1 MNPFSGKYRPLL
13 LITGLL
19 ICGCNTLREDLPDES
34 KDTACLKQAMD
45 ANHKAT
51 VAIFKETNERELPF
65 RIEDGVNAT
74 SFSKDQLTT
83 LAPADIAAWD
93 KVLEGLDS
101 YCEALDCLTNGKEV
115 SDFESAS
122 ESFGGNMQSLAKAAK
137 MKGGSYVSGA
147 ATAVTALGSILI
159 EMKAN
164 SDVHAIAKAADPQFH
179 QVIEDLV
186 TALGYKGDPPEA
198 ASDGLLATYEI
209 HYATQN
215 APLAKEYKSGSI
227 AGFDQMTP
235 EKRREAIKGLIAW
248 LGAEQEHDDFVKA
261 VHDLV
266 DALRKVETAHHDL
279 GSAPKETTAAA
290 FAQLQA
296 EVKDVQAIYN
306 NLKKS

>member
-1 MNPFSGKYRPLL
+1 MNPLSGKYRPLL
-13 LITGLL
+13 LVAGLL
-19 ICGCNTLREDLPDES
+19 FAGCNTILQDLPDES

-51 VAIFKETNERELPF
+51 MALFKEMNERELPF

-74 SFSKDQLTT
+74 SFSMDQLTT

-101 YCEALDCLTNGKEV
+101 YCDALDCLTNGRVV
-115 SDFESAS
+115 SDIESAS

-137 MKGGSYVSGA
+137 MNAGSYPADA
-147 ATAVTALGSILI
+147 ATAVTALGGILI
-159 EMKAN
+159 QMKAN
-164 SDVHAIAKAADPQFH
+164 ADIHAIAKAADPQFH

-186 TALGYKGDPPEA
+186 TALGFQGDPPVPAADGMLASYEA
-198 ASDGLLATYEI
+198 HFAT
-209 HYATQN
+209 HN
-215 APLAKEYKSGSI
+215 APLAKEYKNGSI
-227 AGFDQMTP
+227 AGFDKKSP
-235 EKRREAIKGLIAW
+235 DERRESIEGLIAW

-266 DALRKVETAHHDL
+266 LALRRAETAHHDL
-279 GSAPKETTAAA
+279 AVGTKETTAAA

-296 EVKDVQAIYN
+296 EVKDVQAIYEKF
-306 NLKKS
+306 KKS

>member
-1 MNPFSGKYRPLL
+1 MKPFSGKHRPFTLLTALL
-13 LITGLL
+13 L
-19 ICGCNTLREDLPDES
+19 CGCNTLRQDLPDES

-51 VAIFKETNERELPF
+51 MALFKEMNERELPF
-65 RIEDGVNAT
+65 RIEDGVSSS

-101 YCEALDCLTNGKEV
+101 YCDALDCLTNGKEV

-137 MKGGSYVSGA
+137 MNVGSYPADA
-147 ATAVTALGSILI
+147 ATAVTALGGILI

-164 SDVHAIAKAADPQFH
+164 ADVHAIAGKADPQFH
-179 QVIEDLV
+179 QVIEDLI
-186 TALGYKGDPPEA
+186 TALGYHGDPPVPG
-198 ASDGLLATYEI
+198 SDGMLATYEV
-209 HYATQN
+209 HYSTQN
-215 APLAKEYKSGSI
+215 APLAKEYRDGAI

-248 LGAEQEHDDFVKA
+248 LSAEQEHDDFVKA

-266 DALRKVETAHHDL
+266 DALKKVETAHHDL
-279 GSAPKETTAAA
+279 ASAPKETTAAA

-296 EVKDVQAIYN
+296 EVKDVQAIYEKF
-306 NLKKS
+306 KKS